1 MERIFQKSLKRKSIN
16 LNGQWN
22 IIFDPEN
29 KGGEKGF
36 QRGENLSN
44 DVSYVPSCWNMQFNK
59 FDYFGVVWYSR
70 KFTIMTD
77 SNSRLIFHAV
87 SGLAIVYLD
96 GKELGRHYG
105 SYNKFFFDI
114 PNLSAG
120 EHTLVV
126 KVDNTV
132 NDEDTLP
139 LRFVDWFVW
148 GGIYRGVELEQ
159 FDNLSIEN
167 IYIDTKWSN
176 YKVAEV
182 IVKTKIKNWS
192 NKDADEVFNVDVNSV
207 TKASQKITIK
217 AGSVQDISFALKD
230 LMPVLWD
237 TENPRLYQFH
247 INCSNDDLYER
258 TGFRKLETKKDKML
272 LNGKEIFIKGVNR
285 HNDHPELGYAINA
298 PLIYRDMQ
306 IIKELGANAIRG
318 SHYPND
324 PIVMDYCD
332 QMGLLF
338 WEELAFWNHPAESL
352 AKPLLHQRA
361 LQMTREM
368 IDRDYN
374 HPSIIIWSIQN
385 ESKSSSQEGLDLFS
399 EIAVEMKRLDKSRLI
414 SFASACSKND
424 ICFDLVDVVCWNMYP
439 GWYDDERMTDDLDTK
454 FESKLKDARN
464 WLIEHKQ
471 DKPFMITEFGAAA
484 ILGETSF
491 EPGRRWT
498 ENYQQKLLEKSIKAM
513 LDSKVVQGF
522 YIWQFCD
529 GRTALPGKVS
539 INRPKCFNNK
549 GIVNEYRKPKMAYFA
564 VKELMHKIPTY
575 R

>member
-22 IIFDPEN
+22 ITFDPEN
-29 KGGEKGF
+29 KGIEKRF
-36 QRGENLSN
+36 QQGENLS
-44 DVSYVPSCWNMQFNK
+44 DGVTYVPSCWNLISQK

-70 KFTIMTD
+70 KFVTTANF
-77 SNSRLIFHAV
+77 NSRLIFHAV
-87 SGLAIVYLD
+87 SGQAVVYLD
-96 GKELGRHYG
+96 GKKLGEHYG

-114 PNLSAG
+114 SNLSAG
-120 EHTLVV
+120 EHLLVV

-159 FDNLSIEN
+159 FDSLSIESVH
-167 IYIDTKWSN
+167 IDTEWNNCEAAKI
-176 YKVAEV
+176 
-182 IVKTKIKNWS
+182 IVNIKIKNWS
-192 NKDADEVFNVDVNSV
+192 GKDINDIIDVDIDSV
-207 TKASQKITIK
+207 KKDSQKVVIK
-217 AGSVQDISFALKD
+217 AGSVQDISFTLKTFK
-230 LMPVLWD
+230 PVLWD
-237 TENPRLYQFH
+237 TENPRLYEFH
-247 INCSNDDLYER
+247 IICSQDDIYER
-258 TGFRKLETKKDKML
+258 TGFRKLETKKDKIL
-272 LNGKEIFIKGVNR
+272 LNGREIFIKGVNR

-298 PLIYRDMQ
+298 PLILRDMQ
-306 IIKELGANAIRG
+306 IIKDMGANAIRG

-338 WEELAFWNHPAESL
+338 WEELAFWNHPADSL

-361 LQMTREM
+361 IQMAHEM
-368 IDRDYN
+368 IERDYN
-374 HPSIIIWSIQN
+374 HPSIIFWSIQN
-385 ESKSSSQEGLDLFS
+385 ESKSSSPEGLDLFTK
-399 EIAVEMKRLDKSRLI
+399 IAVEMRKLDKSRLI
-414 SFASACSKND
+414 SFASACGRND
-424 ICFDLVDVVCWNMYP
+424 ICFDLVDVVSWNMYP
-439 GWYDDERMTDDLDTK
+439 GWYDDDKPLDDMDERFALR
-454 FESKLKDARN
+454 LKDIRT

-471 DKPFMITEFGAAA
+471 DKPFMVTEFGAAA

-498 ENYQQKLLEKSIKAM
+498 ENYQQKLLEKSIKAI

-549 GIVNEYRKPKMAYFA
+549 GIVNEYRKPKLAFYS
-564 VKELMHKIPTY
+564 VKELMLKIPTY